1 MECLQSTHDCGIMT
15 GIADFSP
22 ELSMSDM
29 DDEMCLRA
37 GRNISRARRARKLTQ
52 EEVARAAGIGLN
64 TLRRAER
71 GDCGV
76 TFGNYSRIL
85 RVFGMESHI
94 GMLANPSLDSEIL
107 NKTGAEL
114 PKKVVKPRGSRARA
128 LAEALLPPMQDDLSP
143 DMA

>member
-1 MECLQSTHDCGIMT
+1 MT

-37 GRNISRARRARKLTQ
+37 GRNILRARRARKLTQ
-52 EEVARAAGIGLN
+52 EEVARAAGVGLS
-64 TLRRAER
+64 TLRRVER

-76 TFGNYSRIL
+76 AFGSYSRVL
-85 RVFGMESHI
+85 RVFGLENHI
-94 GMLANPSLDSEIL
+94 GMIANPSLDNEAL
-107 NKTGAEL
+107 GRAGAAL
-114 PKKVVKPRGSRARA
+114 PKRVVKPRGSRARA
-128 LAEALLPPMQDDLSP
+128 LAEALLPPLQDDLSP